1 MKQTRTILMATMG
14 LEIGGAETHIVELSK
29 ELRRRGYDIIVV
41 SKGGV
46 YEQELTQNEIASELG
61 VSRPLVSRMLRE
73 ARRLGIVEIRIN
85 DPEQGKPLLEMAMRL
100 E

>member
-1 MKQTRTILMATMG
+1 MNIRQDRLQRLTYVARC
-14 LEIGGAETHIVELSK
+14 
-29 ELRRRGYDIIVV
+29 Y
-41 SKGGV
+41 
-46 YEQELTQNEIASELG
+46 YEQVRTQNEIASELG